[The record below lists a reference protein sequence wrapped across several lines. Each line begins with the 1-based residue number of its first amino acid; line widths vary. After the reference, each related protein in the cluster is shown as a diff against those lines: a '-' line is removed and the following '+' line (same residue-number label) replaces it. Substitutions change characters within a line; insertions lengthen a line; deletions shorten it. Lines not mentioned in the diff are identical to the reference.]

1 MLDYEFLKLV
11 WWVLIG
17 VLLIGWAIADGMDM
31 GTAIVMPIVGKT
43 DQERRVVINTI
54 APHWDGNQVWLITAG
69 GALFAAWPL
78 VYSIAFSGFYFA
90 ILLVLFGLFF
100 RPVGFDYR
108 SKIESTRWRNNWDR
122 LIWIGSFVPSLVFGV
137 AFGNLLQGVPFEV
150 DALMRA
156 HYYGNLFGL
165 LNPFALLCGVISV
178 IMLSI
183 HGAVWLM
190 ARADHAV
197 AARARSL
204 VLWLMPLL
212 IVLFLIAGVWLATS
226 GMGYQLTAI
235 GDKDAILQLTHKTVV
250 NKGWLEGAPG
260 WVWIAPAVALV
271 AMSLT
276 MGLVRRER
284 AGFAFVTS
292 GLMLAGV
299 IATAGVVMF
308 PFVMPSSL
316 MPSASLTLWDATSS
330 ALTLSIMFWV
340 ALVMTPIILAYTT
353 WCYVKMWR
361 RITVEHIDEESHT
374 LY

>member
-11 WWVLIG
+11 WWVLVG

-31 GTAIVMPIVGKT
+31 GTAMVMPIVGKT

-108 SKIESTRWRNNWDR
+108 SKIESARWRSNWDR

-150 DALMRA
+150 DSLMRA
-156 HYYGNLFGL
+156 NYQGNLFGL
-165 LNPFALLCGVISV
+165 LNPFALLCGIISV
-178 IMLSI
+178 VMLSI

-190 ARADHAV
+190 ARADQAV
-197 AARARSL
+197 AHRARCL
-204 VLWLMPLL
+204 ALWLTPIL
-212 IVLFLIAGVWLATS
+212 IVLFLVAGVWMASS
-226 GMGYQLTAI
+226 GMGYQLTDI
-235 GDKDAILQLTHKTVV
+235 GNKDGILQLTHKTVV
-250 NKGWLEGAPG
+250 SKGWLQGAPG
-260 WVWIAPAVALV
+260 WVWSAPGVALV

-276 MGLVRRER
+276 MGLVRRQR
-284 AGFAFVTS
+284 PGLAFVTS

-308 PFVMPSSL
+308 PFVMPSSI

-340 ALVMTPIILAYTT
+340 ALVMTPIILTYTT

-361 RITVEHIDEESHT
+361 RITVEHINEENHS

>member
-31 GTAIVMPIVGKT
+31 GTAMVMPFVGKT

-108 SKIESTRWRNNWDR
+108 SKIESVRWRSNWDR
-122 LIWIGSFVPSLVFGV
+122 LIWVGSFVPSLVFGV

-150 DALMRA
+150 DSLMRA

-190 ARADHAV
+190 ARADQSV
-197 AARARSL
+197 ADRARCL

-212 IVLFLIAGVWLATS
+212 IVLFLVAGVWMTS
-226 GMGYQLTAI
+226 TGMGYQLAEI
-235 GDKDAILQLTHKTVV
+235 GDKGGILQLTHKTVV
-250 NKGWLEGAPG
+250 AKGWLEGAPG

-276 MGLVRRER
+276 MGLVRRQR
-284 AGFAFVTS
+284 AGVAFITS
-292 GLMLAGV
+292 GVMLAGV

-308 PFVMPSSL
+308 PFIMPSSL

-330 ALTLSIMFWV
+330 VLTLSIMFWV

-361 RITVEHIDEESHT
+361 RITVQHIDEESHT

>member
-31 GTAIVMPIVGKT
+31 GTAMVMPLVGKT

-78 VYSIAFSGFYFA
+78 VYAISFSGFYFA
-90 ILLVLFGLFF
+90 ILLVLYGLFF

-108 SKIESTRWRNNWDR
+108 SKIETVRWRNNWDR

-137 AFGNLLQGVPFEV
+137 AFGNLLQGVPFDV
-150 DALMRA
+150 DSLMRA
-156 HYYGNLFGL
+156 HYHGTLFGL

-178 IMLSI
+178 TMLSI
-183 HGAVWLM
+183 HGAVWLT
-190 ARADHAV
+190 ARADDSV
-197 AARARSL
+197 AGRARRL
-204 VLWLMPLL
+204 VLWLVPLL
-212 IVLFLIAGVWLATS
+212 IVLFLAAGVWMVSS
-226 GMGYQLTAI
+226 GMGYQLNAI
-235 GDKDAILQLTHKTVV
+235 GNKEAALQLTHKTVTS
-250 NKGWLEGAPG
+250 KGWLEGASR
-260 WVWIAPAVALV
+260 WVWIAPAVALI

-276 MGLVRRER
+276 LGLVRRTR
-284 AGFAFVTS
+284 SGLAFVTS
-292 GLMLAGV
+292 SVMLAGV

-308 PFVMPSSL
+308 PFVMPSNL
-316 MPSASLTLWDATSS
+316 MPEASLTLWDATSS
-330 ALTLSIMFWV
+330 ALTMSIMFWV

-361 RITVEHIDEESHT
+361 RITVAHINEESHS

>member
-31 GTAIVMPIVGKT
+31 GTAMVMPIVGKT

-150 DALMRA
+150 DTLMRA

-178 IMLSI
+178 VMLSI

-190 ARADHAV
+190 ARADYAV
-197 AARARSL
+197 ADRARVL

-212 IVLFLIAGVWLATS
+212 IVLFLVAGVWMASS
-226 GMGYQLTAI
+226 GMGYQLADI
-235 GDKDAILQLTHKTVV
+235 GDKGGILQLTHKTVV
-250 NKGWLEGAPG
+250 SKGWLEGAPG
-260 WVWIAPAVALV
+260 WMWIAPAVALV

-276 MGLVRRER
+276 MGLVRRQR
-284 AGFAFVTS
+284 SGLAFVTS

-340 ALVMTPIILAYTT
+340 ALIMTPIILAYTT

-361 RITVEHIDEESHT
+361 RITVEHIDQESHT

>member
-11 WWVLIG
+11 WWVLVG

-31 GTAIVMPIVGKT
+31 GTAMVMPIVGKT

-150 DALMRA
+150 DSLMRA
-156 HYYGNLFGL
+156 SYQGNLFGL

-178 IMLSI
+178 VMLSI

-197 AARARSL
+197 ANRARCL
-204 VLWLMPLL
+204 ALWLTPLL
-212 IVLFLIAGVWLATS
+212 IVLFLVAGVWMAST
-226 GMGYQLTAI
+226 GMGYQLTDI
-235 GDKDAILQLTHKTVV
+235 GNKDGILQLTHKTVV
-250 NKGWLEGAPG
+250 SKGWLQGAPS
-260 WVWIAPAVALV
+260 WVWIAPVVALV

-276 MGLVRRER
+276 MGLVRRQR
-284 AGFAFVTS
+284 AGLAFVTS

-308 PFVMPSSL
+308 PFVMPSSI

-361 RITVEHIDEESHT
+361 RITVEHINEENHS

>member
-11 WWVLIG
+11 WWVLVG

-31 GTAIVMPIVGKT
+31 GTAMVMPIVGKT

-108 SKIESTRWRNNWDR
+108 SKIESVRWRSNWDR

-150 DALMRA
+150 DSLMRA
-156 HYYGNLFGL
+156 NYQGNLFGL
-165 LNPFALLCGVISV
+165 LNPFALLCGIISV
-178 IMLSI
+178 VMLSI

-190 ARADHAV
+190 ARADQAV
-197 AARARSL
+197 ANRARCL
-204 VLWLMPLL
+204 ALWLTPML
-212 IVLFLIAGVWLATS
+212 IVLFLVAGVWMASS
-226 GMGYQLTAI
+226 GMGYQLTDI
-235 GDKDAILQLTHKTVV
+235 GNKDGILQLTHKTVV
-250 NKGWLEGAPG
+250 SKGWLQGAPG
-260 WVWIAPAVALV
+260 WAWIAPGIALV

-276 MGLVRRER
+276 MGLVRRQR
-284 AGFAFVTS
+284 AGLAFVTS
-292 GLMLAGV
+292 GVMLAGV

-308 PFVMPSSL
+308 PFVMPSSI

-361 RITVEHIDEESHT
+361 RITVEHINDESHS